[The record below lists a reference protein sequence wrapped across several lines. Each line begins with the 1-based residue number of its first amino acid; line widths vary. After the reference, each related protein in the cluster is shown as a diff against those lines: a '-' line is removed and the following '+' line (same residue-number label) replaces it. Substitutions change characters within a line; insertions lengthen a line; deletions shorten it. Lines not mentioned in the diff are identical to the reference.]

1 MAIASENLTKN
12 QKTVLDILES
22 SSEPLKAY
30 TILFDIQK
38 KGIKSPLQ
46 VYRAL
51 DKLIEIGKVHKIES
65 RNAYIACKHEGC
77 NAKTSTS
84 FLICELCDKVTE
96 LKNNNLPT
104 YFSKQADK
112 NQNEQQGYHSKNA
125 NVQQQNN
132 PSAEI
137 KPKMESGTSST
148 SQAIRVKS
156 EIQTEPGRV
165 QVGVKGT
172 LQGQEITKFFRV
184 KTKIQC
190 SRIIKSWCESHGVNQ
205 NPEDWQYIKYN
216 GEEVD
221 PSTTIAAL
229 GLKSLEILQVL
240 KGEVIDIE

>member
-1 MAIASENLTKN
+1 MALETLNLTKN
-12 QKTVLDILES
+12 QQTVLEILEN

-112 NQNEQQGYHSKNA
+112 NNFNYKKHN
-125 NVQQQNN
+125 
-132 PSAEI
+132 
-137 KPKMESGTSST
+137 
-148 SQAIRVKS
+148 
-156 EIQTEPGRV
+156 
-165 QVGVKGT
+165 
-172 LQGQEITKFFRV
+172 
-184 KTKIQC
+184 
-190 SRIIKSWCESHGVNQ
+190 
-205 NPEDWQYIKYN
+205 
-216 GEEVD
+216 
-221 PSTTIAAL
+221 
-229 GLKSLEILQVL
+229 LEIFGLCENCKL
-240 KGEVIDIE
+240 KN